1 MRYCTQNQKQN
12 KMTRFEELQKLIF
25 TAKKNQELILTIC
38 IKNTIERNELS
49 NKEIVLILE
58 DLIYYKRFLSK

>member
-1 MRYCTQNQKQN
+1 
-12 KMTRFEELQKLIF
+12 MTRFEELQKLIF